1 MTTDDITNTMA
12 EPETRQGDELPLS
25 DPKVGASDKC
35 GKVVTDILWS
45 EHDFKIYKTD
55 DGISPQFSD
64 DPTLAKA
71 QRENY
76 LSLGPD
82 LADLNQQI
90 NLLKAGWIQ
99 AFSSIIR
106 RLGFPEDVRNTYYA
120 QETARGIAQALSGQ
134 PHNGRETLS
143 DLSKRI
149 SKRLSNH
156 LRVLYFTICVLVTLA
171 ISVSL
176 SIFTEQMPLPRTET
190 ILRLNIFNIS
200 VAAVMGSLGALL
212 STAIGLRSL
221 SIDPTATRAINI
233 TYAIQRMLVGVL
245 GAVILHITLKAGF
258 AHNLIGTTP
267 NSEAG
272 GDAADKLAFLS
283 VLAGFSE
290 RLVPNLLNRTAEH
303 HTNNGDRNESKAKAS
318 KQVVTAEQSS
328 G

>member
-1 MTTDDITNTMA
+1 MTADDLTNTMA
-12 EPETRQGDELPLS
+12 EPDARQGDDLLLK
-25 DPKVGASDKC
+25 DPKIGSLDKC

-45 EHDFKIYKTD
+45 EPDFKIYKTNN
-55 DGISPQFSD
+55 GICPQFSD
-64 DPTLAKA
+64 DPALAKT

-99 AFSSIIR
+99 ALASIIR
-106 RLGFPEDVRNTYYA
+106 RLGFPEDVRNTYYET
-120 QETARGIAQALSGQ
+120 ETARGIAQALSGQ

-149 SKRLSNH
+149 SKRLSYY
-156 LRVLYFTICVLVTLA
+156 LRVLYFATCVLATFA
-171 ISVSL
+171 ITVAL

-190 ILRLNIFNIS
+190 ILGLNIFNIS

-221 SIDPTATRAINI
+221 SIDPAATLAINI
-233 TYAIQRMLVGVL
+233 TYAIQRILVGVL

-258 AHNLIGTTP
+258 AHNLLGTTP
-267 NSEAG
+267 NCTTGE
-272 GDAADKLAFLS
+272 DPADKLAFLS

-290 RLVPNLLNRTAEH
+290 RLVPNLLSRKEED
-303 HTNNGDRNESKAKAS
+303 HTDNDESKKPKVTTPKEA
-318 KQVVTAEQSS
+318 VTAEQNSV
-328 G
+328 